1 MTRSFKSVGFTAAET
16 TAQNNAVARTPVP
29 VGIVTPL
36 MPGTSDE
43 GLLAMSYD
51 VGIQMKNNL
60 RDLIMT
66 NWGERVM
73 LYDYGANLQPLVT
86 EYENG
91 KETFDDA
98 VDARICAAVGKWM
111 PYVDLENFETTQLPA
126 DEQGTGSVVI
136 YIYYSIPRALI
147 PTTLLE
153 VRFTLS

>member
-1 MTRSFKSVGFTAAET
+1 MTRSFKSVGITAAEST
-16 TAQNNAVARTPVP
+16 TQNNAVARTPVP

-60 RDLIMT
+60 RDLVMT

-91 KETFDDA
+91 KETFDEA
-98 VDARICAAVGKWM
+98 AMARISAAVGKWM
-111 PYVDLENFETTQLPA
+111 PYVDLEAFESQQQFS
-126 DEQGTGSVVI
+126 DELGTGSVVLHI
-136 YIYYSIPRALI
+136 DYSVPRALV
-147 PTTLLE
+147 PTTRLE